1 MITGTSLWIVK
12 PWMPPSS
19 PAHPVQFVLGSSNAP
34 PLEPSGLDRDIAISP
49 DGTRVVYI
57 AGQPGRIQMVTRA
70 LTNLDTTPL
79 TESGTPRAPFFS
91 PDSQWVGF
99 FELFGTLRKIPTSG
113 GPVTDL
119 ARSVGGA
126 ARGASWSRDDFV
138 YFATTDAASGLW
150 RVAATGGEPE
160 LLTRPDRGKGE
171 LDHFWPEAL
180 PNGRGVLFTT
190 VFAGSI
196 DSAQIAVFDL
206 TSRTSKV
213 LVRGGSDAIYVP
225 TGHLLYGAKGALY
238 AVPFDAERLEV
249 RGAAVKVLEPVAITP
264 EGAVNVSLSSAGTLT
279 YVRTDN
285 RQDDRTL
292 VWVSRQG
299 REDPI
304 AAPVRPYVYPRLSP
318 DGARVAVEIWDQ
330 NRDIWVWDLA
340 RETLIRV
347 TEDPGRDGFPLW
359 TPDGRR
365 LMFGS
370 AQSGATNLFWRQA
383 DGTGAVNRF
392 TKSQGIQFPYSI
404 SPDGTKMVIREDN
417 PKTGLDISVVSMNGA
432 SGTTPLIRTP
442 FNEQNA
448 EVSPNG
454 QWLAYQSNESGQDEI
469 YVRPFPN
476 INSGRWQVSTAGG
489 TRPVWSPNGRELF
502 YLAPNGLSSVAV
514 TTNGSF
520 AAGRPIRL
528 IESRYFA
535 ETAFIGRTYD
545 VSRDGQRFLMIKRSS
560 STVDPEIVAVQHW
573 NEELK
578 RLVPT
583 N

>member
-34 PLEPSGLDRDIAISP
+34 PLEPSGLDRDIAISR

-99 FELFGTLRKIPTSG
+99 FELFGTLRKIPISG

-432 SGTTPLIRTP
+432 SGTTPRH
-442 FNEQNA
+442 
-448 EVSPNG
+448 S
-454 QWLAYQSNESGQDEI
+454 D
-469 YVRPFPN
+469 
-476 INSGRWQVSTAGG
+476 
-489 TRPVWSPNGRELF
+489 
-502 YLAPNGLSSVAV
+502 
-514 TTNGSF
+514 
-520 AAGRPIRL
+520 
-528 IESRYFA
+528 
-535 ETAFIGRTYD
+535 
-545 VSRDGQRFLMIKRSS
+545 
-560 STVDPEIVAVQHW
+560 AVQRTERGSLSEW
-573 NEELK
+573 PMASVSVE
-578 RLVPT
+578 
-583 N
+583 